1 MYGGWMGCGK
11 DGYDCVVVGR
21 VACDFVHSVVRM
33 CMIVWWVG
41 RVGWWFLCSGVY
53 LGECQWCGMGIDV

>member
-1 MYGGWMGCGK
+1 MYDGWMGCGK

-33 CMIVWWVG
+33 CMIVWWVVRWG
-41 RVGWWFLCSGVY
+41 GCFCVVVYIGESVSGVAW
-53 LGECQWCGMGIDV
+53 G

>member
-1 MYGGWMGCGK
+1 MYGEWMGCGK

-33 CMIVWWVG
+33 CMIVWWL
-41 RVGWWFLCSGVY
+41 VGWGGGFCVVVYIWENVSGVAW
-53 LGECQWCGMGIDV
+53 G